1 MNSLVAMKHLSMLFN
16 GPTYALRP
24 QSLNLTLFC
33 DSEGISE
40 PKFVGYDGSQL
51 DLEWSAPAGCAV
63 IEGDKPPPN
72 GGGNNDGDGSKNR
85 EQKDVGSGVGWF
97 FLV

>member
-1 MNSLVAMKHLSMLFN
+1 MKYLSILLK
-16 GPTYALRP
+16 GPTYTLLP

-40 PKFVGYDGSQL
+40 PKFVGYNGSQL
-51 DLEWSAPAGCAV
+51 DLEWSTPAGCAV
-63 IEGDKPPPN
+63 IEGDNPPPN
-72 GGGNNDGDGSKNR
+72 GGGNNQDDSKKG
-85 EQKDVGSGVGWF
+85 EEKDVGSGVGWF